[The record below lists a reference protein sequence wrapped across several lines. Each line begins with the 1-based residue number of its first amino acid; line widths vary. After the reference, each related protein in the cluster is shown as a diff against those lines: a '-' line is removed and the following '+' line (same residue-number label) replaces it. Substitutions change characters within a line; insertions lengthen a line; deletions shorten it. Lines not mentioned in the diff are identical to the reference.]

1 MIQLQMALLHR
12 RSSSMPLF
20 LQSMTNTM
28 INLSYILSVVPQNL
42 ARRCCQS
49 SWTTF
54 LIFCYVSITTNQC
67 YNKRDIKLIIGYQ
80 LDNQTR
86 VIATHTCKK
95 YQICNA
101 ASSKKRQIYTV
112 IRLDCLRIYT
122 FKRHSHKIKLHRVVV
137 LK

>member
-1 MIQLQMALLHR
+1 MALLHR

-67 YNKRDIKLIIGYQ
+67 HNKRDIKLIIGYW

-86 VIATHTCKK
+86 VIATILVRNIK
-95 YQICNA
+95 YVMRQVP
-101 ASSKKRQIYTV
+101 KRGKYTRLLGLTAWEFIPSDD
-112 IRLDCLRIYT
+112 IRT
-122 FKRHSHKIKLHRVVV
+122 KLSCIE
-137 LK
+137 